1 MWWFLV
7 GWFSGDCRASP
18 RARPRWFLVGWFSG
32 LVVVW
37 VGLDSRGPALLMPAC
52 VGVMGGGQ
60 EIR

>member
-1 MWWFLV
+1 MW
-7 GWFSGDCRASP
+7 
-18 RARPRWFLVGWFSG
+18 WFLVGWFSG